1 MEMNGKKLLDAL
13 LDDET
18 TESVEQTDVEEY
30 DGPTVDGCL
39 CRFPMDEGRIDWS
52 SFDIKLTTEMLQ
64 SLSVARFNLMTAD
77 NLEERIKIA
86 DSIIK
91 DTNHILS
98 AIGFGDMDYAPN
110 DNITRFESAL
120 MAISDCIAI
129 YTHIIHLCEINQLKT
144 EIDELETVIKVHECE
159 SDCEEEDVYRATI
172 GMSENEAECAKQLAE
187 SFKNDYENENK
198 VDSFVDD
205 HLGEGLVSE

>member
-1 MEMNGKKLLDAL
+1 MNGKKLLDAL
-13 LDDET
+13 LGDET

-30 DGPTVDGCL
+30 NGPTVDGCL
-39 CRFPMDEGRIDWS
+39 CRFPMAEERIDWS
-52 SFDIKLTTEMLQ
+52 SFDVKLTTEMLQ
-64 SLSVARFNLMTAD
+64 SLSVARFNLMTSD

-120 MAISDCIAI
+120 MAVSDCIAI
-129 YTHIIHLCEINQLKT
+129 YTYIIHLCEMKQLKT
-144 EIDELETVIKVHECE
+144 EIYELETVLKVRECE
-159 SDCEEEDVYRATI
+159 SDDEDDAYRATI